1 MTWSIFVP
9 VTEPY
14 RGISFYSIVSI
25 LVHGFT
31 DVPHF
36 ADFADPIL
44 YKDRLVMPKLIINS
58 LNDYFWSPDHS
69 YYYLDQLPGVNYLRL
84 LPNAEHSTAGSGIST
99 KHYFLRG
106 VLIRYRCR
114 VPTGNFSVNY
124 SKN

>member
-1 MTWSIFVP
+1 M
-9 VTEPY
+9 
-14 RGISFYSIVSI
+14 
-25 LVHGFT
+25 HGFT

-69 YYYLDQLPGVNYLRL
+69 YYYLDELPGVNYLRL

-99 KHYFLRG
+99 KHYFLS
-106 VLIRYRCR
+106 R
-114 VPTGNFSVNY
+114 VFNQIDLLVNPRL
-124 SKN
+124 